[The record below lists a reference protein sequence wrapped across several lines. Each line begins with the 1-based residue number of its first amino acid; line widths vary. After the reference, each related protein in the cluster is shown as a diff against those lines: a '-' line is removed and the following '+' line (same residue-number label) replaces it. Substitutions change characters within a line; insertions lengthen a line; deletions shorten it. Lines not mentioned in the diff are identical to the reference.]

1 MSYGFLLCHSA
12 GIDAFFLDRYAHRI
26 RKDGHTKVI
35 EYSLVAKQKGI
46 HRAFGIK
53 RPNVLRDS
61 RLEAQALIAKQQQQQ
76 NGKHANGD
84 KVKMD
89 VDAESSASSSS
100 ASEDESEDEEKA
112 DGMDVD
118 GEDEADEDQEDDDA
132 VGSVRGRQTER
143 IVTPDEVRAHLRR
156 LFVNHAE
163 LVSLIYA
170 PHGPLA
176 KATASRIPRSAVAAA
191 APDKLPSGRPV
202 ASADIFFMDVV
213 SVPPSRFRPAATMG
227 DQVFENP
234 QNSLLNNILRQ
245 AIVVRDLNQRLI
257 LASQQPDAPELL
269 GADGKP
275 RVSPERMTTMLY
287 ESLID
292 LQVTV
297 NSMMDA
303 GKNPMLVKQG
313 KLPTPGVKQLLEKK
327 EGLFRKNMMVRQCRS
342 SFISVHPSRAS
353 ALTFCWVGLT
363 RACRASVSTMPLVP
377 SSRPMSTSR
386 RTRLEFRPCLRASS
400 RSRNRSRRTTT
411 SNSPRWSSTVRTST
425 RERVMSRWKT
435 AT

>member
-1 MSYGFLLCHSA
+1 MSCVVRTDS
-12 GIDAFFLDRYAHRI
+12 YAHRL
-26 RKDGHTKVI
+26 RKEGHTKVL
-35 EYSLVAKQKGI
+35 EFSLVAKQKGT
-46 HRAFGIK
+46 HRALGIK
-53 RPNVLRDS
+53 RPNVLRDA
-61 RLEAQALIAKQQQQQ
+61 RLEAQALAKRGQV
-76 NGKHANGD
+76 NG

-89 VDAESSASSSS
+89 VDGSDAESSDAESSSS
-100 ASEDESEDEEKA
+100 ESESEDEKDKA
-112 DGMDVD
+112 DEMDVD
-118 GEDEADEDQEDDDA
+118 EDDADEQDEDA
-132 VGSVRGRQTER
+132 IGSTRGRQTER

-156 LFVNHAE
+156 LFSNHAE
-163 LVSLIYA
+163 LMSLIYA

-176 KATASRIPRSAVAAA
+176 KATASRIPRSVSTPA
-191 APDKLPSGRPV
+191 KLPSGRPV

-257 LASQQPDAPELL
+257 LASQNPEAAELL

-327 EGLFRKNMMVRQCRS
+327 EGLFRKNMMVRL
-342 SFISVHPSRAS
+342 SFVS
-353 ALTFCWVGLT
+353 AESNLTLT
-363 RACRASVSTMPLVP
+363 KNINEHRASVSTMPPVP
-377 SSRPMSTSR
+377 SSRPTSTSR
-386 RTRLEFRPCLRASS
+386 RTRSVSRRCLRASS
-400 RSRNRSRRTTT
+400 RSPNRSRRTTT
-411 SNSPRWSSTVRTST
+411 SNLPRWLSTARTST
-425 RERVMSRWKT
+425 RVRATSRWRT

>member
-1 MSYGFLLCHSA
+1 MLEF
-12 GIDAFFLDRYAHRI
+12 
-26 RKDGHTKVI
+26 
-35 EYSLVAKQKGI
+35 SLVAKQKGT
-46 HRAFGIK
+46 HRALGIK
-53 RPNVLRDS
+53 RPNVLRDA
-61 RLEAQALIAKQQQQQ
+61 RLEAQALAKRGKV
-76 NGKHANGD
+76 NG

-89 VDAESSASSSS
+89 VDGSDAESSDAESSSS
-100 ASEDESEDEEKA
+100 ESESEDEKDKA
-112 DGMDVD
+112 DDAMDVD
-118 GEDEADEDQEDDDA
+118 EDDADEQDEDA
-132 VGSVRGRQTER
+132 IGSTRGRQTER

-156 LFVNHAE
+156 LFSNHAE
-163 LVSLIYA
+163 LMSLIYA

-176 KATASRIPRSAVAAA
+176 KATAARIPRSVS
-191 APDKLPSGRPV
+191 APAKLPSGRPV

-257 LASQQPDAPELL
+257 LASQNPEAAELL

-327 EGLFRKNMMVRQCRS
+327 EGLFRKNMMVRL
-342 SFISVHPSRAS
+342 F
-353 ALTFCWVGLT
+353 L
-363 RACRASVSTMPLVP
+363 
-377 SSRPMSTSR
+377 
-386 RTRLEFRPCLRASS
+386 
-400 RSRNRSRRTTT
+400 
-411 SNSPRWSSTVRTST
+411 
-425 RERVMSRWKT
+425 
-435 AT
+435 